1 MQLSDFFPST
11 GTSYTHIYLLV
22 CLGSRAESVVITFL
36 EMKMQSL
43 YILTYIGIHIV
54 HTNSVTLELRK
65 NS

>member
-11 GTSYTHIYLLV
+11 GTSCTHIYLLV

-54 HTNSVTLELRK
+54 HTNSVTLELK